1 MISPIKISPFVSR
14 VANQPFNPLD
24 PQYSLK
30 WAVDTD
36 NMMEVGT
43 TTTLIDY
50 FGNNNL
56 SNPLATNQPLTVA
69 NVLNGK
75 SVLRF
80 TTDDI
85 LVKDVANWFASDTSG
100 QITIVVKSNST
111 LLKGLFGSCDF
122 ASTRI
127 WDLRKESTTNRIS
140 HLHNVGNTQSGSII
154 GTSNLGTTEFKI
166 ITVCSNGS
174 AHKLF
179 INSATETISS
189 NTLTGGIW
197 LADLPT
203 QRDNISLGGLKFN
216 GLFSYG
222 EADIYGAYYGAY
234 STDAAIV
241 QLHNE
246 LKQILAL

>member
-1 MISPIKISPFVSR
+1 MLLSPIKISPFARRSSGG
-14 VANQPFNPLD
+14 FNRLAHG
-24 PQYSLK
+24 LK

-36 NMMEVGT
+36 NMTEVGT

-69 NVLNGK
+69 GVLNGK
-75 SVLRF
+75 SILRF

-85 LVKDVANWFASDTSG
+85 LVKDVANWFAGDTSG
-100 QITIVVKSNST
+100 QITLVLKSTST
-111 LLKGLFGSCDF
+111 LLKAFFGSCDF
-122 ASTRI
+122 ASTKI
-127 WDLRKESTTNRIS
+127 WDIRKDATGKLN
-140 HLHNVGNTQSGSII
+140 HLHNNGNTQSGEIK
-154 GTSNLGTTEFKI
+154 GTNDLGTTAFKI
-166 ITVCSNGS
+166 ITVCSTGS

-179 INSATETISS
+179 ISSATETISF

-197 LADLPT
+197 LADFPT
-203 QRDNISLGGLKFN
+203 QRDNITLGGSKFN
-216 GLFSYG
+216 GIFIYA

-246 LKQILAL
+246 LKQMLGL